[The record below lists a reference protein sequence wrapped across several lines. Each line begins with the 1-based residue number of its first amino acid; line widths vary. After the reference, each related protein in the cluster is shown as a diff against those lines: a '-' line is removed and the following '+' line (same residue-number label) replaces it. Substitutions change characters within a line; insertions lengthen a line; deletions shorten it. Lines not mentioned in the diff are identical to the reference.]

1 MENKLKITAII
12 NSYNYENYIEETLK
26 SVFNQTVVPDEI
38 IIVDDGS
45 TDNSCSII
53 QKQLEN
59 YPNIKFLQKSNGGQ
73 LSAFNVAAQHVTG
86 DIVFFIDSDDIWC
99 SDYIEKI
106 IEIYR
111 SKTVDFVFCAFEEF
125 GESNEVV
132 RKYATDKDLGYS
144 VAYTYFRKKFIGG
157 PTATLS
163 LRSSTFFKIF
173 PVDLEGDWRI
183 SADLP
188 LVVGAS
194 LAGARK
200 YYCASPLVLYRI
212 HKKNAHKV
220 HVKNSD
226 YDYKFYY
233 NREKIL
239 NYFTDKFF
247 LNENSYANLIEKEIS
262 TSGIDIDNKTLKKY
276 LKIVYTQNKSLSWK
290 IKNYLK
296 IVKKMGRNS
305 QP

>member
-12 NSYNYENYIEETLK
+12 NSYNYKGYIEETLK

-38 IIVDDGS
+38 IVVDDGS
-45 TDNSCSII
+45 TDGSCSVI
-53 QKQLEN
+53 QKYAEN
-59 YPNIKFLQKSNGGQ
+59 YPNLKFVKKTNGGQ
-73 LSAFNVAAQHVTG
+73 LSSFNVAAQHVTG
-86 DIVFFIDSDDIWC
+86 DIVFFIDSDDIWRN
-99 SDYIEKI
+99 DYIERI
-106 IEIYR
+106 VEIYQT
-111 SKTVDFVFCAFEEF
+111 KTVDFIFCAFEEF
-125 GESNEVV
+125 GESNKVV
-132 RKYATDKDLGYS
+132 NKYAADKDLGYS

-157 PTATLS
+157 PTATVS

-173 PVDLEGDWRI
+173 PIDLEEDWRI

-188 LVVGAS
+188 LVLGAS
-194 LAGARK
+194 MAGARK

-262 TSGIDIDNKTLKKY
+262 TSGVDIDKKSLVKY
-276 LKIVYTQNKSLSWK
+276 SKIVFSLKKSLSWK

-296 IVKKMGRNS
+296 IVKKMGRNT
-305 QP
+305 

>member
-12 NSYNYENYIEETLK
+12 NSYNYEGYIEETLK

-38 IIVDDGS
+38 IVVDDGS
-45 TDNSCSII
+45 TDASCSVI
-53 QKQLEN
+53 QKYTEN
-59 YPNIKFLQKSNGGQ
+59 YPNLKFVKKTNGGQ
-73 LSAFNVAAQHVTG
+73 LSSFNVAAQHVTG
-86 DIVFFIDSDDIWC
+86 DIVFFIDSDDIWR
-99 SDYIEKI
+99 SDYIERI
-106 IEIYR
+106 VEIYQA
-111 SKTVDFVFCAFEEF
+111 KAVDFIFCAFEEF
-125 GESNEVV
+125 GESNKVV
-132 RKYATDKDLGYS
+132 KKYDTDKDLGYS

-157 PTATLS
+157 PTATVS
-163 LRSSTFFKIF
+163 LRSSTFFKVF
-173 PVDLEGDWRI
+173 PIDFEEDWRI

-188 LVVGAS
+188 LVLGAS

-262 TSGIDIDNKTLKKY
+262 TSGVDIDKKSLMKY
-276 LKIVYTQNKSLSWK
+276 LKIVFSLKKSFSWK
-290 IKNYLK
+290 TKNYLK
-296 IVKKMGRNS
+296 IVKKMGGNT
-305 QP
+305 

>member
-1 MENKLKITAII
+1 MQNKLKITAII
-12 NSYNYENYIEETLK
+12 NSYNYECFIEETLK

-38 IIVDDGS
+38 IVVDDGS
-45 TDNSCSII
+45 TDASCSVI
-53 QKQLEN
+53 QKYAEN
-59 YPNIKFLQKSNGGQ
+59 YQNLKFVKKTNGGQ
-73 LSAFNVAAQHVTG
+73 LSSFNAAAQHVTG
-86 DIVFFIDSDDIWC
+86 DIVFFIDSDDIWRN
-99 SDYIEKI
+99 DYIERI
-106 IEIYR
+106 VEIYQA
-111 SKTVDFVFCAFEEF
+111 KTVDFIFCAFEEF
-125 GESNEVV
+125 GESNKVV
-132 RKYATDKDLGYS
+132 NKYTTDKDLGYS

-157 PTATLS
+157 PTATVS

-173 PVDLEGDWRI
+173 PIDLEEDWRI

-188 LVVGAS
+188 LVLGAS

-200 YYCASPLVLYRI
+200 YYCASSLVLYRI

-262 TSGIDIDNKTLKKY
+262 TSGVDIDKKSLVKY
-276 LKIVYTQNKSLSWK
+276 LKIVFSLKKSLSWK

-296 IVKKMGRNS
+296 IVKKMGRNT
-305 QP
+305 

>member
-12 NSYNYENYIEETLK
+12 NSYNYEGYIEETLK

-38 IIVDDGS
+38 IVVDDGS
-45 TDNSCSII
+45 TDDSCSVI
-53 QKQLEN
+53 QKYVEN
-59 YPNIKFLQKSNGGQ
+59 HKNLKFIRKTNGGQ
-73 LSAFNVAAQHVTG
+73 LSAFNVAVQRVTG
-86 DIVFFIDSDDIWC
+86 DIVFFIDSDDIWR

-111 SKTVDFVFCAFEEF
+111 TKTVDFVFCAFEEF
-125 GESNEVV
+125 GESNEIVN
-132 RKYATDKDLGYS
+132 KYATDKDLGYS

-157 PTATLS
+157 PTATIS
-163 LRSSTFFKIF
+163 LRASLLFKIF
-173 PVDLEGDWRI
+173 PVDLEEDWRI

-188 LVVGAS
+188 LVLGAS

-233 NREKIL
+233 NREKTL
-239 NYFTDKFF
+239 NYFTAKFF

-262 TSGIDIDNKTLKKY
+262 TAGIDIDKKTLKKY
-276 LKIVYTQNKSLSWK
+276 LKIVYAQKKSLSWK
-290 IKNYLK
+290 IRNYVK
-296 IVKKMGRNS
+296 IFKQMGRVS
-305 QP
+305 

>member
-12 NSYNYENYIEETLK
+12 NSYNYEGYIEETLK

-38 IIVDDGS
+38 IVVDDGS
-45 TDNSCSII
+45 TDASCSVI
-53 QKQLEN
+53 QKYAEN
-59 YPNIKFLQKSNGGQ
+59 YPNLKFVKKTNGGQ
-73 LSAFNVAAQHVTG
+73 LSSFNVAAQHVTG
-86 DIVFFIDSDDIWC
+86 DIVFFIDSDDIWRN
-99 SDYIEKI
+99 DYIERI
-106 IEIYR
+106 VEIYQT
-111 SKTVDFVFCAFEEF
+111 KTVDFIFCAFEEF
-125 GESNEVV
+125 GESNKVV
-132 RKYATDKDLGYS
+132 NKYAADKDLGYS

-157 PTATLS
+157 PTATVS

-173 PVDLEGDWRI
+173 PIDLEEDWRI

-188 LVVGAS
+188 LVLGAS
-194 LAGARK
+194 MAGARK

-262 TSGIDIDNKTLKKY
+262 TSGVDIDKKSLVKY
-276 LKIVYTQNKSLSWK
+276 SKIVFSLKKSLSWK

-296 IVKKMGRNS
+296 IVKKMGRNT
-305 QP
+305 

>member
-1 MENKLKITAII
+1 MSEQLKISVIV
-12 NSYNYENYIEETLK
+12 NSYNYDRYISETLD
-26 SVFNQTVVPDEI
+26 SVVAQTLPVDEI
-38 IIVDDGS
+38 VIVDDGS
-45 TDNSCSII
+45 TDASCAVIVDYVEQHSHM
-53 QKQLEN
+53 
-59 YPNIKFLQKSNGGQ
+59 KFIRKENGGQ

-86 DIVFFIDSDDIWC
+86 DIVFFIDSDDIWR
-99 SDYIEKI
+99 SDYIERI
-106 IEIYR
+106 VEIYR
-111 SKTVDFVFCAFEEF
+111 SKTVDFVFCAYEEF

-132 RKYATDKDLGYS
+132 RKYARDKDLGYS

-157 PTATLS
+157 PTATIS

-173 PVDLEGDWRI
+173 PVDLEEDWRI

-233 NREKIL
+233 NREKTL
-239 NYFTDKFF
+239 NYFTAKFF
-247 LNENSYANLIEKEIS
+247 LNENSYANMIEKEIS

-276 LKIVYTQNKSLSWK
+276 LKIVYAQKKPLSWK

-296 IVKKMGRNS
+296 IVKKLGRNS
-305 QP
+305 